1 MVGSVIQA
9 TRTVKF
15 EDGIASPRNS
25 LMKSNPRLIR
35 LLENATEKIS
45 YKSKRVKNAIKAK
58 NYQLSLLKA
67 LETLKR
73 T

>member
-9 TRTVKF
+9 TGTVKF

-35 LLENATEKIS
+35 MLENATEKFHRS
-45 YKSKRVKNAIKAK
+45 QKELRM
-58 NYQLSLLKA
+58 Q
-67 LETLKR
+67 
-73 T
+73 